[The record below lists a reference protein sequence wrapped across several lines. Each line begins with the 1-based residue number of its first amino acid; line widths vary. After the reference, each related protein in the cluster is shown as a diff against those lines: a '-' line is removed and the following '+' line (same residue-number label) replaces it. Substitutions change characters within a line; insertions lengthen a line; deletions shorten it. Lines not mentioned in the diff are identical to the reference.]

1 MKVLENNLERF
12 RNAEMDYVWKV
23 KDLKDM
29 I

>member
-12 RNAEMDYVWKV
+12 RNAEMDYVWRV
-23 KDLKDM
+23 KALKDM